1 MLLTPTHRTR
11 RTHAHTHHHGR
22 ATTMQ
27 PKQAHTPGH
36 QPHHIHY
43 GRRWGILGIVALLQ
57 LSNAMQW
64 VNYAPVAQLAAAY
77 YHTTCGVIDG
87 LSLCFMAV
95 SIPGTF
101 VSAYIF
107 RKCVR
112 SSLLSSCQRTQ
123 RQSMHTLSSPSL
135 DRKCTISTPPISSNF
150 INSCQRMPSSISR

>member
-1 MLLTPTHRTR
+1 
-11 RTHAHTHHHGR
+11 
-22 ATTMQ
+22 MQ
-27 PKQAHTPGH
+27 PTQAHTPGH

-77 YHTTCGVIDG
+77 YDTTCDVIDG

-107 RKCVR
+107 RKCVC

-123 RQSMHTLSSPSL
+123 RQAINAHTV
-135 DRKCTISTPPISSNF
+135 ISIF
-150 INSCQRMPSSISR
+150 R